1 MGKRVK
7 DGGSVEQK
15 GVLKNLLKVLSYI
28 RAINS
33 ITLLDL
39 WVACRLQK
47 ASLRPGGH
55 PSDFLSWLGSVGG
68 VSEGSPFHQ
77 ESKYL

>member
-7 DGGSVEQK
+7 KGGSMEQE

-28 RAINS
+28 RVINS

-47 ASLRPGGH
+47 ANL
-55 PSDFLSWLGSVGG
+55 
-68 VSEGSPFHQ
+68 
-77 ESKYL
+77 